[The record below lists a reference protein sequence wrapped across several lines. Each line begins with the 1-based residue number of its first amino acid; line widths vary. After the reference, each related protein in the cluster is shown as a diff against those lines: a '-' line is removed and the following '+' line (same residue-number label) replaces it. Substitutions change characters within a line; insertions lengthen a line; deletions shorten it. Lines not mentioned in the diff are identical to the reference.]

1 MAKGGSAMQSD
12 SIILVDMYDRPV
24 GSTDKLSVH
33 KQGLLHRAFSIFIVD
48 NGRMLIQKR
57 HPAKYHS
64 GGLWSNACCSH
75 PRVGEDVLTAASR
88 RLKEELGISCPLEPL
103 GSLVYRSCFE
113 NGITEFEYDHVILG
127 EYRGPLSPNPEEL
140 TDIKWV
146 DLDDLAVSV
155 QRNPEI
161 YTSWFV
167 IAVHQV
173 LEYLKGNH

>member
-1 MAKGGSAMQSD
+1 MQLD
-12 SIILVDMYDRPV
+12 SIILVDMHDRPV
-24 GSTDKLSVH
+24 GIADKISVH
-33 KQGLLHRAFSIFIVD
+33 KQGLLHRAFSVFIID
-48 NGRMLIQKR
+48 DGRMLIQKR

-75 PRVGEDVLTAASR
+75 PRPDENVLTAASR
-88 RLKEELGISCPLEPL
+88 RLKEELGISCLLEPL
-103 GSLVYRSCFE
+103 GSLIYRSCFD

-127 EYRGPLSPNPEEL
+127 EYRGLFSPNFEEL
-140 TDIKWV
+140 TEIKWV

-167 IAVHQV
+167 MAVHQV
-173 LEYLKGNH
+173 FERLKDNN